1 MVELM
6 NGITKGYSP
15 KVYFTDDENGLQG
28 FRTINCT
35 EELHPFAGAYWPPG
49 HIIGYEH
56 TFINLMVELMNGIA
70 KGYSPVPNFEDGVIN
85 QAVLT
90 AVEQS
95 ANTKKWVEI
104 SEIYKPKENLI
115 SL

>member
-49 HIIGYEH
+49 HIFGYEH
-56 TFINLMVELMNGIA
+56 TFINL
-70 KGYSPVPNFEDGVIN
+70 PNFEDGVII